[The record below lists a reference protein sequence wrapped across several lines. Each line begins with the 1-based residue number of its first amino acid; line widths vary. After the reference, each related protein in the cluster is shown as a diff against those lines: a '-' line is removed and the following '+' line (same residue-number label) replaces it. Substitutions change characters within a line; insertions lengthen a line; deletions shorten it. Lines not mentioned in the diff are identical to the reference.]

1 MAWTHT
7 QKSRLSQRR
16 WLYSDLRRV
25 GLRVEINSKEYYK
38 QGEREPSYQNMGRA
52 MSKGGTMTN
61 RSKRFSQVRL

>member
-1 MAWTHT
+1 MDRTHS

-16 WLYSDLRRV
+16 WLYGELPRV
-25 GLRVEINSKEYYK
+25 RVEINPIEYYK
-38 QGEREPSYQNMGRA
+38 QSEREPSYKNMGRA